1 MAKKIFWK
9 ISGLIMCDNLNVSV
23 NIKQCKKVGKTL
35 KELSIR
41 PEFYKREFLS
51 FEADRET
58 KLRVYFLSAAIC
70 HQTYNLFNK
79 EKNLWGWDFME
90 YAFLQM
96 QKEKSA
102 LLNPG
107 YLCIYKE
114 ADLTRQLQKSF
125 SYDGNINNC
134 TLDRLEERTEML
146 LEICFAVKEKF
157 KRNISEL
164 IDSTDGLLFNNG
176 TGLYETLSQF
186 TAFSDPQKKK
196 ITFFLKLATDAGL
209 IRLKDS
215 ENIVPIMDYH
225 MQRVLLRMGCVEIQ
239 DEELK
244 EKLIRRK
251 VLDSDVEI
259 RQTCIKAIKVIAKI
273 SGHGILKMND
283 FFWPLGRS
291 CCNETTLCN
300 DGHCSKEPCTFYTMV
315 DIASHKNCSF
325 EDSCK
330 GSENYDYMKLWEPV
344 VETHFY

>member
-1 MAKKIFWK
+1 MIYK
-9 ISGLIMCDNLNVSV
+9 NLSINSD
-23 NIKQCKKVGKTL
+23 QCIKVGKTL
-35 KELSIR
+35 KQLSIR

-70 HQTYNLFNK
+70 HQTHSLFNK

-96 QKEKSA
+96 QKEKRA
-102 LLNPG
+102 LLNTG
-107 YLCIYKE
+107 YLSICKK
-114 ADLTRQLQKSF
+114 ADIMLQLQKSF
-125 SYDGNINNC
+125 SYDGNIKNC
-134 TLDRLEERTEML
+134 TLDRIEERTEML
-146 LEICFAVKEKF
+146 LDICFTVKDNF
-157 KRNISEL
+157 NGNISEL
-164 IDSTDGLLFNNG
+164 IDSADGFIFNHG
-176 TGLYETLSQF
+176 KGLYETLSQF

-209 IRLKDS
+209 INIKDP
-215 ENIVPIMDYH
+215 ENVIPIMDYH

-239 DEELK
+239 NKELK
-244 EKLIRRK
+244 EKLISRN
-251 VLDSDVEI
+251 VLDSDIEI
-259 RQTCIKAIKVIAKI
+259 RQACIEAITFIAET
-273 SGHGILKMND
+273 SEHGILKMND

-300 DGHCSKEPCTFYTMV
+300 EGHCSKESCTFYTMI

-330 GSENYDYMKLWEPV
+330 GSNDYDYMKLWEPF